1 MRLSLFILADWLQ
14 KYHPVCSI
22 SEGARTI
29 RNVRMFSDWHRFT
42 DSNVY
47 ISRTG
52 GDVGG
57 VICMHKNDYLLLD
70 TDDENQVM
78 NDIMDAFDHYNDW
91 SDSLNR
97 DLRQLSLQQILDAS
111 ADILGSTLMLA
122 DASYYILAHTA
133 DEQAFANDDAFQS
146 VRLHGIMDISHI
158 MNVERDSKIR
168 EHRRHSYIQDTGGFS
183 VCPSVRNLFTG
194 GNHWGWLIRASSS
207 HSPGQMDVQDELG
220 DILEQWMQLHQEQQS
235 LLELGGVFLSI
246 LDGSYPSRDSVLFQL
261 RLMGWQPQEEKWVY
275 AIGGGDKTLALPH
288 KVEQL
293 GAGVRGFVYEDC
305 VVALFHGTAL
315 ERQRFHGHL
324 TELLSKSGC
333 RCGVSTG
340 FTDFFVL
347 RAQYE
352 LAQAAR
358 DLGDGLLCFFE
369 NVTLPYAIDIL
380 EKQCHSWLFHPA
392 LKLLFAYDRENN
404 TEFYETLE
412 HYLHQERSIART
424 AEEMGLHRN
433 TLLYRIARIRELTQ
447 LNLENPEVRLHLL
460 LSYAI
465 EGRHKAGEI

>member
-47 ISRTG
+47 ISRSG
-52 GDVGG
+52 GDAGG

-78 NDIMDAFDHYNDW
+78 NDIMDAFDFYNDW

-97 DLRQLSLQQILDAS
+97 ELRQLDLQQVLDAS
-111 ADILGSTLMLA
+111 TDVLGATLMLT
-122 DASYYILAHTA
+122 DASYYLLALACTP
-133 DEQAFANDDAFQS
+133 QAPLNDTSFQS
-146 VRLHGIMDISHI
+146 VQQHGIMDLKYI
-158 MNVERDSKIR
+158 MNVEQDSKIR
-168 EHRRHSYIQDTGGFS
+168 EHRRRSYIQNTGGFS
-183 VCPSVRNLFTG
+183 VLPSVRNLFTG
-194 GNHWGWLIRASSS
+194 GSHWGWLIRV
-207 HSPGQMDVQDELG
+207 SPAHTHGQMDVQDELG

-261 RLMGWQPQEEKWVY
+261 RLMGWQPQEEKWLY
-275 AIGGGDKTLALPH
+275 AIFGGDKALALPH

-293 GAGVRGFVYEDC
+293 SAGVQCFVYEEC
-305 VVALFHGTAL
+305 VLALFHGSAL

-324 TELLSKSGC
+324 TQLLEKSGC
-333 RCGVSTG
+333 RCGVSPG
-340 FTDFFVL
+340 FTDFFAL
-347 RAQYE
+347 REQYA
-352 LAQAAR
+352 LARGAWEQ
-358 DLGDGLLCFFE
+358 GDGLLCFFE
-369 NVTLPYAIDIL
+369 DTVLLYAMDIL
-380 EKQCHSWLFHPA
+380 KKQCGCWLLHPA
-392 LKLLFAYDRENN
+392 LTLLSSYDRENH
-404 TEFYETLE
+404 TEFYETLR
-412 HYLHQERSIART
+412 HYLRQERSITRT

-433 TLLYRIARIRELTQ
+433 TLLYRITRIRELTR
-447 LNLENPEVRLHLL
+447 LELEEPEVRLHLL
-460 LSYAI
+460 ISFAM
-465 EGRHKAGEI
+465 EEKA